1 MSSRLRLTDRAASV
15 LDADPR
21 LARELY
27 DDDALAVGRAPLLP
41 LLELA
46 AGPWEVPPREA
57 LGERACVLAVLD
69 GLLLRDG
76 AVVGGPGDLLDPW
89 AQTGD
94 WLACTPV
101 RLAVVGA
108 DFADALAPW
117 PEAARLAGRP
127 RERALRL
134 RTGESLLDVL
144 WRLAGRWARPAT
156 DGLALPAVLDGA
168 PLACLARMPEADMQA
183 ALAGLEERGAVAR
196 GTDRAWVL
204 LWPAADSP
212 PRERLRA
219 KVVEQCMRARLTQ
232 ADTAA
237 LFVQGGGFLRGPS
250 T

>member
-21 LARELY
+21 LARALY
-27 DDDALAVGRAPLLP
+27 EDDALAVGRAPLLP
-41 LLELA
+41 VLELA

-76 AVVGGPGDLLDPW
+76 AVIGGPGDLVDPW

-108 DFADALAPW
+108 AFADALAPW

-127 RERALRL
+127 REREVSLRA
-134 RTGESLLDVL
+134 GDGLLDVL
-144 WRLAGRWARPAT
+144 WRLAGRWARLAT

-168 PLACLARMPEADMQA
+168 TLACFARMPEADMDA
-183 ALAGLEERGAVAR
+183 VLAGLEEQGAVAR
-196 GTDRAWVL
+196 GTDRNWVL
-204 LWPAADSP
+204 LWPGADSP
-212 PRERLRA
+212 PGERLRA
-219 KVVEQCMRARLTQ
+219 KAAEQCVRARVTQ

-237 LFVQGGGFLRGPS
+237 LFVQGGGLS
-250 T
+250 